1 MDRGIDQ
8 AARFL
13 GSYGRQAA
21 TGMRELAAPVSAA
34 VGEGAAQVEG
44 RLRELDALVFDRLK
58 AGLRLA
64 REHQAA
70 ALGAGAALALV
81 GLPGPRHL
89 LWRFAVS
96 RLRSPEGLFK
106 TAVRR
111 QEELAGRLQLQRQE
125 GEKLMERA
133 RLAGEE
139 LRRGQAKLAAARR
152 ELEAL
157 EGRLGAT
164 EGALRG
170 VAEDLRVLPMKAA
183 VELRVQV
190 ASDAAGAGRQ
200 RQSTGDLARSILNRY
215 GF

>member
-21 TGMRELAAPVSAA
+21 TGVRELAAPVSAA
-34 VGEGAAQVEG
+34 VGEGTAQVEG

-81 GLPGPRHL
+81 CLPGPRHL

-111 QEELAGRLQLQRQE
+111 QEELAAQKSACGNCYKGAACSCSGRRGRSSWSE
-125 GEKLMERA
+125 RGWRA
-133 RLAGEE
+133 RSCG
-139 LRRGQAKLAAARR
+139 
-152 ELEAL
+152 
-157 EGRLGAT
+157 EGRRSSPLRAGSWRPWRAVWGRRRAPCGAWPRT
-164 EGALRG
+164 YACC
-170 VAEDLRVLPMKAA
+170 P
-183 VELRVQV
+183 
-190 ASDAAGAGRQ
+190 
-200 RQSTGDLARSILNRY
+200 
-215 GF
+215 